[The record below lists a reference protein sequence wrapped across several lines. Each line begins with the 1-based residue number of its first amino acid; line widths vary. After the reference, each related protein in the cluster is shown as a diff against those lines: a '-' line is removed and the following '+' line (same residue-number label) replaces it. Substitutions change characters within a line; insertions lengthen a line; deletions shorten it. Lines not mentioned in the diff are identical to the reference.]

1 MSNPNAIAE
10 RTAPVQSFP
19 PPAASEKTAAQ
30 KAVEF
35 MSQLAG
41 FAPLRS
47 VRSSEV
53 EAVRNLV
60 HGHLV
65 TAMHV
70 CADPSAPPDQVDLL
84 RVRWG
89 GAGAESIEHFS
100 EMLTVAIVQSAR
112 HEETIGEA
120 ADARAR
126 ARALAAHFRS
136 SYRVDGFA
144 LY

>member
-1 MSNPNAIAE
+1 MQHDLALAD
-10 RTAPVQSFP
+10 RAAPRSP
-19 PPAASEKTAAQ
+19 TRDKTAAQ

-41 FAPLRS
+41 FAPIRS

-65 TAMHV
+65 TALHPV
-70 CADPSAPPDQVDLL
+70 ADPQASPEGVDLL

-89 GAGAESIEHFS
+89 GAGAESVEHFS
-100 EMLTVAIVQSAR
+100 EMLSVAIVQSAR
-112 HEETIGEA
+112 HEETIGEVD
-120 ADARAR
+120 DARLR
-126 ARALAAHFRS
+126 ARALADHFRTT
-136 SYRVDGFA
+136 YGVEGFA
-144 LY
+144 LF

>member
-1 MSNPNAIAE
+1 MSNSNAVAE
-10 RTAPVQSFP
+10 RIAPVQPLQPSS
-19 PPAASEKTAAQ
+19 ASEKTVAQ

-47 VRSSEV
+47 VQSSEV

-65 TAMHV
+65 AAMHAS
-70 CADPSAPPDQVDLL
+70 ADPSAPPDQVDLL

-100 EMLTVAIVQSAR
+100 ELLTVAIVQSAR
-112 HEETIGEA
+112 HEETIGEVE
-120 ADARAR
+120 DARAR
-126 ARALAAHFRS
+126 ARSLAAHFRT
-136 SYRVDGFA
+136 SYGVDGFA